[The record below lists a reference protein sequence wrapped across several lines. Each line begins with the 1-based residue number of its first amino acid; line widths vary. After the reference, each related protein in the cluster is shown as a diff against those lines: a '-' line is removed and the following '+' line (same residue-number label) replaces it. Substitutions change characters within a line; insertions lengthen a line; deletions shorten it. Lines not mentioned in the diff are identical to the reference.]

1 MDRNERVKSN
11 FRNKFSDKDKS
22 STSPTL
28 LDVAL
33 ALNLT
38 IPKFNKKYKF
48 SDSNALD
55 DLSLDELKHS
65 LKSLEIDK
73 LHFESG

>member
-38 IPKFNKKYKF
+38 IPKFNKTFKY

-55 DLSLDELKHS
+55 DLSLDELKHN

>member
-38 IPKFNKKYKF
+38 IPKFNKKFKF
-48 SDSNALD
+48 SDNNALD
-55 DLSLDELKHS
+55 DLSLDELKHN